1 MGDWTDKLRAS
12 LARLRAAVPAPLR
25 GLKGVWLIFSCA
37 GAACVAL
44 SALLGLTGRSA
55 GAVIFALLAAAIFV
69 CSNFWF
75 RSHVAD
81 PILGLGDTAKRIAGG
96 SYGTLYT
103 READDEIGA
112 LTDAINDMSV
122 KIGAAAKTQAE
133 FISSVSHEL
142 RTPLTAITGW
152 GETLL
157 YDEAI
162 QGDSRRGVEIISKEA
177 NRLTI
182 MVGELLEFTRMQ
194 GGRFNL
200 NMETVD
206 LCAELEEVMFTY
218 GDLLR
223 QENTQLSYVPPDEN
237 ILPITGDP
245 MRLKQVILNI
255 LDNAAKYS
263 RGGGE
268 IDVRVKQNG
277 EYVVL
282 TVRDHGPGIA
292 EKDLPHVKERFYKGN
307 SRERGNGI
315 GLAVCDEIIMR
326 HGGTLTVGNAEGGG
340 ALVTV
345 SLPVKTQ

>member
-206 LCAELEEVMFTY
+206 LCAEL
-218 GDLLR
+218 
-223 QENTQLSYVPPDEN
+223 
-237 ILPITGDP
+237 
-245 MRLKQVILNI
+245 
-255 LDNAAKYS
+255 
-263 RGGGE
+263 
-268 IDVRVKQNG
+268 
-277 EYVVL
+277 
-282 TVRDHGPGIA
+282 
-292 EKDLPHVKERFYKGN
+292 
-307 SRERGNGI
+307 
-315 GLAVCDEIIMR
+315 
-326 HGGTLTVGNAEGGG
+326 
-340 ALVTV
+340 
-345 SLPVKTQ
+345 